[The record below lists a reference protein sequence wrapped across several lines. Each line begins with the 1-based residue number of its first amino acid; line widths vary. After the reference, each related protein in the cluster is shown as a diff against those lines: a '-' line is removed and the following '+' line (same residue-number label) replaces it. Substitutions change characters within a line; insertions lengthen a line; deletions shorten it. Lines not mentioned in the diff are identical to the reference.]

1 MPAPTFIHFLQERQ
15 IAMPSLLPYAA
26 TPGSIKTALDK
37 IRSAAV
43 PERVTQDFVQTK
55 LAIKGGTGAAIP
67 PFLKRIGL
75 VASDGKPTD
84 LYREFRNASQG
95 GRAMAEAIKIGY
107 KPLGEVNEYFYEL
120 DDNKLLDLIVQVTGA
135 EKTAPSTKLTL
146 SAIKAL
152 KTVADFDAAGEPA
165 ATAVTVSDPSMINN
179 HPMQAATQRV
189 GLNLSYTINLNLP
202 ASTDQAVFNA
212 IFKSLK
218 EHLISDEQE

>member
-1 MPAPTFIHFLQERQ
+1 
-15 IAMPSLLPYAA
+15 MPSLLPYLAS
-26 TPGSIKTALDK
+26 PGSIKTALDK
-37 IRSAAV
+37 VRSAAV

-67 PFLKRIGL
+67 PFLKRTWRPM
-75 VASDGKPTD
+75 ASQQTST
-84 LYREFRNASQG
+84 REFRNASQG
-95 GRAMAEAIKIGY
+95 GQAMAEAIKIGY
-107 KPLGEVNEYFYEL
+107 KPLGEVNEYFYAL

-135 EKTAPSTKLTL
+135 EKPAPSTKLTL
-146 SAIKAL
+146 STLKAL
-152 KTVADFDAAGEPA
+152 KTYADFEAKDEPTA
-165 ATAVTVSDPSMINN
+165 KAVTVSEPPIINDQPI
-179 HPMQAATQRV
+179 HAAVTQRV